1 MVFVSTKSRMYARIM
16 EAMPQ
21 DAEVQEYCKRHIDKI
36 QAGQDKTKTRLDMAM
51 NIAMRYDDVDNP
63 VCAKVVASKVN
74 TDYGLAGDDRWTTRT
89 ASYYLNQLVKDGKM
103 EVAEEPKSPKS
114 YYYIG

>member
-21 DAEVQEYCKRHIDKI
+21 DEEVQEYCKRHIDKI
-36 QAGQDKTKTRLDMAM
+36 QAGQDKTKMRLDMAM

-74 TDYGLAGDDRWTTRT
+74 TDYGLAGDNRWTTRT